1 MNGQFQIQYSEEI
14 RSQGRGVSP
23 AGRKAL
29 AIATTWMVIGQTI
42 SMCTV
47 NPLSLENYVCEESP
61 VFPHL
66 SEEIETLTSAF
77 ENDFQTKSKL
87 LRRLEALKSSLHEGW
102 DGESGLPIEEQ
113 SYLNT
118 KLAIERTPVRLLRR
132 WRLFPDTN
140 GTLTLQ
146 AKGVDVAGISIG
158 NREFSYMAY
167 VSPGQQFSGKE
178 PFSEESFLSA
188 LSQINR
194 ILGYDR

>member
-23 AGRKAL
+23 ADRKAL
-29 AIATTWMVIGQTI
+29 AIATTWMVIGHTI

-47 NPLSLENYVCEESP
+47 NPLSLENHVCEESP

>member
-1 MNGQFQIQYSEEI
+1 M
-14 RSQGRGVSP
+14 
-23 AGRKAL
+23 
-29 AIATTWMVIGQTI
+29 
-42 SMCTV
+42 
-47 NPLSLENYVCEESP
+47 
-61 VFPHL
+61 
-66 SEEIETLTSAF
+66 TSAF

-178 PFSEESFLSA
+178 PFSENLFFPH
-188 LSQINR
+188 
-194 ILGYDR
+194 

>member
-1 MNGQFQIQYSEEI
+1 MNGQFQIQPPEEI
-14 RSQGRGVSP
+14 WSQGKGVSP
-23 AGRKAL
+23 ASRKVL
-29 AIATTWMVIGQTI
+29 VIATTWMVIGQTI

-47 NPLSLENYVCEESP
+47 NPLSLENHVCEESP
-61 VFPHL
+61 VFPNL
-66 SEEIETLTSAF
+66 SEELETLTSAF

-113 SYLNT
+113 SYQNT

-178 PFSEESFLSA
+178 PFSQEAFLSA
-188 LSQINR
+188 LSQIHR
-194 ILGYDR
+194 ILGYGG

>member
-1 MNGQFQIQYSEEI
+1 MNGPFQIQIPAAI
-14 RSQGRGVSP
+14 RHQEKDTSP
-23 AGRKAL
+23 SGRKAL
-29 AIATTWMVIGQTI
+29 ALATTWMIISPTL

-47 NPLSLENYVCEESP
+47 NPSLPEIRACAESP
-61 VFPHL
+61 AFTGI
-66 SEEIETLTSAF
+66 SEDMETLASAF

-102 DGESGLPIEEQ
+102 DGEGGLPIEEP

-118 KLAIERTPVRLLRR
+118 RLAIERTPVRLLRR

-146 AKGVDVAGISIG
+146 AKGSDVAGISIG